1 MRNRL
6 QYFRPVLE
14 NLGLVAWVF
23 GLCMVAPLA
32 FQLFEWRA
40 GEEPLRLLGFGLP
53 VVGAV
58 AVGAAFRRNVRSEPI
73 DGRRAMMLT
82 ALAWLVVSAI
92 GAIPIWFVL
101 KVSFL
106 DAYFETVSGLT
117 TTGITM
123 LQGLDAMPRSIL
135 FWRAFIQWLGG
146 LGILAFFLAIVF
158 MGGSAHAL
166 FTAESHKI
174 SSKRPAPGL
183 FHTLR
188 ILWTIYAGY
197 TTLIALALFLEGM
210 GAFDAVTHAMTALS
224 TGGYSPHDASIGYYA
239 EAGFAR
245 APLIEYTVIVGML
258 LGGINFVV
266 HSRLLSGKLNAL
278 WDTSE
283 MRLFW
288 GILGG
293 ATGVILMDHWFRFG
307 VDVEG
312 LHGLVRTALF
322 QASSIFTTTGFA
334 TRDIGTSYFPEAAK
348 LIFLGLMLV
357 GGCVGSTAGGVK
369 VLRVAILW
377 KMVGR
382 QLRRLIYGPD
392 TIHPIVVDGEVVREE
407 ELRRVGALFFAW
419 IGLLGLGAFV
429 TALLSG
435 HGALASA
442 SGMFSA
448 IGNIG
453 PCYIPAAEMPTLPA
467 AVKIT
472 YIVGMLAGRLEILP
486 LLLLINPRTWR

>member
-14 NLGLVAWVF
+14 HLGVITWVF
-23 GLCMVAPLA
+23 GLSMIAPLA

-53 VVGAV
+53 VVGSV
-58 AVGAAFRRNVRSEPI
+58 ALGLLLGRKVRPDPI
-73 DGRRAMMLT
+73 DARRAMILT
-82 ALAWLVVSAI
+82 ALAWIVVSAI

-101 KVSFL
+101 RTSFL

-188 ILWTIYAGY
+188 ILWIIYAGY
-197 TTLIALALFLEGM
+197 TALIALALVLEGM
-210 GAFDAVTHAMTALS
+210 GPFDAVAHSMTALS
-224 TGGYSPHDASIGYYA
+224 TGGYSPHDASIGFYA
-239 EAGFAR
+239 QAGYPNAT
-245 APLIEYTVIVGML
+245 LIEYTVIVGML

-266 HSRLLSGKLNAL
+266 HSRLLTGKLSAL
-278 WDTSE
+278 WDTYE

-288 GILGG
+288 GIL
-293 ATGVILMDHWFRFG
+293 AASTGLIVLD
-307 VDVEG
+307 
-312 LHGLVRTALF
+312 HGLTFGFGSESAGGLFRTSLF

-334 TRDIGTSYFPEAAK
+334 TRDIGTGYFPEAAK
-348 LIFLGLMLV
+348 QVFLALMLI
-357 GGCVGSTAGGVK
+357 GGCVGSTGGGVK
-369 VLRVAILW
+369 VLRLGILW

-382 QLRRLIYGPD
+382 QLRRFIYGPD
-392 TIHPIVVDGEVVREE
+392 TIQPIVLDGEIVREE

-419 IGLLGLGAFV
+419 IGLLGLGGLI
-429 TALLSG
+429 TAVLTG

-448 IGNIG
+448 LGNIG
-453 PCYIPAAEMPTLPA
+453 PCYISAGEMTELPSV
-467 AVKIT
+467 VKVT
-472 YIVGMLAGRLEILP
+472 YIFGMLAGRLEILP
-486 LLLLINPRTWR
+486 LLLILNPRTWR